1 MGMSLSDHAST
12 GCSPL
17 VRTENSVL
25 DQVLFCIGGVGVT
38 VAVLALFFG
47 FLMLLLL
54 VRRR

>member
-1 MGMSLSDHAST
+1 VGMSLSDHAST

-17 VRTENSVL
+17 VRTGNSVL

>member
-1 MGMSLSDHAST
+1 MQS
-12 GCSPL
+12 CSP
-17 VRTENSVL
+17 VFRTGNGALDSV
-25 DQVLFCIGGVGVT
+25 VFCVGGVGVT